1 MNGRKYV
8 DCQVY
13 DYRNRI
19 RRLEGSLIKGEEDR
33 KAEGEAWIKL
43 SVGTG
48 QLLVLIS
55 FW

>member
-1 MNGRKYV
+1 VNGRKYV